1 MSEERPAEL
10 EGLLAA
16 LRRPVAP
23 NPKLRGRVLA
33 GAREHGVPRRGIPY
47 RPRLF
52 LAVGAVAA
60 ALAVVALLPPRSK
73 PDAARLIPFVVT
85 APDVERVAIVGDF
98 NDWDPQATPL
108 ARLSGNAWGV
118 MVKLPPGRYRYSFV
132 LDGSRWIADPGA
144 PRAADDDFDFH
155 SSVTTILARGL

>member
-1 MSEERPAEL
+1 M
-10 EGLLAA
+10 
-16 LRRPVAP
+16 
-23 NPKLRGRVLA
+23 
-33 GAREHGVPRRGIPY
+33 I
-47 RPRLF
+47 
-52 LAVGAVAA
+52 
-60 ALAVVALLPPRSK
+60 ALLPPREK
-73 PDAARLIPFVVT
+73 PDAPRLIPFVVT
-85 APDVERVAIVGDF
+85 APDVERVTIVGDF

-144 PRAADDDFDFH
+144 PRAADDDFGSQ

>member
-1 MSEERPAEL
+1 MLS
-10 EGLLAA
+10 
-16 LRRPVAP
+16 
-23 NPKLRGRVLA
+23 
-33 GAREHGVPRRGIPY
+33 
-47 RPRLF
+47 RPRLV
-52 LAVGAVAA
+52 LAAGAIAA
-60 ALAVVALLPPRSK
+60 ALAVVALLPQRHAPE
-73 PDAARLIPFVVT
+73 AARLIPFVVT
-85 APDVERVAIVGDF
+85 APDVERVTIVGDF

-144 PRAADDDFDFH
+144 PRAADDDFGLQ